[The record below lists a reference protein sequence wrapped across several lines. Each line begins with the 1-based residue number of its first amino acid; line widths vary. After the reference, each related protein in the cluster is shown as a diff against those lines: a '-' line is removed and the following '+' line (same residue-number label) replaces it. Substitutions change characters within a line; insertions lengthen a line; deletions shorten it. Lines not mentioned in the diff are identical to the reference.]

1 MIKHEWEKI
10 NYWAPCYQTRLRATL
25 DKSPRIKSLGTNLK
39 QIEPWIGPFFTLKK
53 HFFAMIQWACL
64 RTMGPIQGSNIKNV
78 WLTCERIVLTVGL
91 FFLFLPFFHDFFF
104 FFFFFYSYYTQ
115 WIFFLTF
122 SPFSFITTTFFLGA
136 LLFEM
141 EINLKLFYKSK
152 SPSHYENWHFN
163 PSLFA
168 ASFNSTPFHTLGK
181 AKNALLTT
189 TLWRF
194 TNPTMSTLKLI
205 KNVTISVLSTMSSI
219 HNMFFIFTKLEQ
231 QGLKKINF
239 IFTKFEQQVLKK
251 TIKKQTNKKMSNL
264 GP

>member
-1 MIKHEWEKI
+1 MRK
-10 NYWAPCYQTRLRATL
+10 NQLLGTCYQTRLRATL

-53 HFFAMIQWACL
+53 HFFAMIQWVCL
-64 RTMGPIQGSNIKNV
+64 RTLGPIQGSNIENV

-91 FFLFLPFFHDFFF
+91 FF
-104 FFFFFYSYYTQ
+104 FYSYYTQ

-122 SPFSFITTTFFLGA
+122 SLFSFITTTFFLGA

-152 SPSHYENWHFN
+152 SPSPYENWHFN

-168 ASFNSTPFHTLGK
+168 PSFNSTPFHTLGK
-181 AKNALLTT
+181 AKNALLTI

-219 HNMFFIFTKLEQ
+219 HNMFFHFHKIWATRI
-231 QGLKKINF
+231 KKNNA
-239 IFTKFEQQVLKK
+239 
-251 TIKKQTNKKMSNL
+251 KQTNRKMSNL